1 MIDHDFATTRNK
13 DPAVPQP
20 QILMIPGSLR
30 SGSYTT
36 RLLLAA
42 GQLVPNPYT
51 VELADMVRA
60 LPHYDAD
67 LDGEGAIASVVTAR
81 ARLASAAA
89 LIISTPEY
97 NGTIPGGLKN
107 WIDWVTRPARQHVL
121 VGKPIAVVGGS
132 PNSKGAIAAVTWLRN
147 TLGYLGA
154 IVVGDPVAIPDIATT
169 IDDHGSVTEEVADQ
183 LRALIDAL
191 VSLTVGP
198 H

>member
-1 MIDHDFATTRNK
+1 MPSPH
-13 DPAVPQP
+13 
-20 QILMIPGSLR
+20 ILLIPGSLR
-30 SGSYTT
+30 SGSHTT

-42 GQLVPNPYT
+42 GQLVPSPYT

-67 LDGEGAIASVVTAR
+67 LDGESAIASVVTAR
-81 ARLASAAA
+81 ARLASASA

-107 WIDWVTRPARQHVL
+107 WIDWVTRPPGAHVL

-132 PNSKGAIAAVTWLRN
+132 PNSKGAVAAVTWLRN

-154 IVVGDPVAIPDIATT
+154 VVVGDPVAIPDIANT
-169 IDDHGSVTEEVADQ
+169 IDDQDSVTDEVANQ
-183 LRALIDAL
+183 LRALVGAL
-191 VSLTVGP
+191 IATLDPPT
-198 H
+198 

>member
-1 MIDHDFATTRNK
+1 MPPPH
-13 DPAVPQP
+13 
-20 QILMIPGSLR
+20 ILLIPGSLR
-30 SGSYTT
+30 SDSYTT
-36 RLLLAA
+36 RLLQAS
-42 GQLVPNPYT
+42 GQLVSSPYA

-107 WIDWVTRPARQHVL
+107 WIDWVTRPPRQHVL

-132 PNSKGAIAAVTWLRN
+132 PNSKGAAGAVTWLRD

-154 IVVGDPVAIPDIATT
+154 VVVGEPVTISDIANA
-169 IDDHGSVTEEVADQ
+169 IDDRGSVTDEVADQ
-183 LRALIDAL
+183 LRALVAAL
-191 VSLTVGP
+191 VETLDTRS
-198 H
+198 